1 MIWEAIGVRRT
12 RAGHILIELSNKAP
26 ANELAE
32 RLKSAI
38 SQETEIVSLSN
49 RVTLE
54 IKNIDPYDDNMCKGM
69 NIQDKKWIRV
79 KSLSMGNIAGN
90 IVPQKS
96 AIIKIKTG
104 LIIVTARVLPNMLRC
119 YRCHMLGQNA
129 IRCTVISRG
138 KELCRNVG
146 SKTTLWKHIQMSQ
159 DAQSMQRRIE
169 RMCGISQDC
178 WPVH

>member
-1 MIWEAIGVRRT
+1 M
-12 RAGHILIELSNKAP
+12 
-26 ANELAE
+26 AE

-38 SQETEIVSLSN
+38 SQETEIVSLLG

-54 IKNIDPYDDNMCKGM
+54 IKNIDPRITKEELTENMCKGM
-69 NIQDKKWIRV
+69 NIQDEKWIRV
-79 KSLSMGNIAGN
+79 KSLSMGNVAGN

-104 LIIVTARVLPNMLRC
+104 LIIVTARVLPNMVRC

-159 DAQSMQRRIE
+159 DAQSAQRRIE
-169 RMCGISQDC
+169 RMCGISQD
-178 WPVH
+178 